1 MEPDKREDLSQR
13 SLNVIDNHLAI
24 EEKELSSDLETIEE
38 RILTLQ
44 QLLHS
49 VKYHASLNLYA
60 YDRVYRKSDEN
71 CNRKNSLNHPTIQ
84 RYFGKSGAS
93 VSSFPNAEKISRKP
107 QKLDNDD
114 NAQNNADK
122 CGTTNS
128 SNTLKETEISVE
140 INETNN
146 KQVMPEQEPII
157 IGQRRREP
165 FQKKV
170 RIYLGN
176 TYRYIKDSEGV
187 NPMKFQWRITLRT
200 QDKEDPIE
208 NFISYVK
215 YTLHESYAP
224 NNVIVKKSP
233 FTLTHKGWGEFQVNV
248 ELHFLDGRN
257 KPIKMIHTL
266 KLARKDD
273 SLSYSG
279 LWRMGHEN
287 LYEIWIFDKAK
298 DLEIE
303 SIKKEVDE
311 DHKDKIS
318 EDCMK
323 ANLHSLG
330 ICSEI
335 SYKDNQGNLTYFHT
349 RKRSESSNEDYSTE
363 CVKKEVNVDMPT
375 FFHTPK
381 RSESPNEDYST
392 ECVKKE
398 VDVDMPTFFHTPKR
412 SESPNEDYS
421 TECVK
426 KEVDVDMP
434 NDCTN
439 LISKNVTGI
448 GIPLGKKVA
457 ISYLD
462 NFCNK
467 YSNFVSLYESSL
479 PKSSYESIKEERPD
493 LISPIFK
500 NIKLPS
506 PLSESSQ
513 DVTSENTKTHCN
525 NNHTLVVDTNT
536 KSDSVP
542 SCSKES
548 INIKESGS
556 SISNINTIK
565 RILFKKVI
573 NIKPSLQSKKFRK
586 NFSVPL
592 PGGTL
597 RVRSVDLPSAKS
609 KYLTAGSSTVNLK
622 TVSLSKV
629 KNLNKICSKSN
640 YKSTYSA
647 SVKNKKNS
655 VNPDLLKTDLLA
667 FSTNENHRMDKKS
680 SDTNNSSLNN
690 YFSNEL
696 AVKKLISPS
705 NSSLPSTPLPHDQIT
720 LTYNKKDNEHTKK
733 QLIASLPKGFKI
745 YNITK
750 KKFISSTPLDKV
762 NFENQNSNID
772 SESNYINNLENRKLE
787 IRGFCVKCSSVEEVI
802 RIYWKNLRGF
812 LTLAKNFAP
821 STADSQTYFTRY
833 CERSV
838 EFWLAREIRKE
849 LKILNLKDRERW
861 STSEIVSWARKHLFM
876 YQKTDISYLFEL
888 EKKFSSENNIDITST
903 LNIASPSS
911 DDYRNNKDADL
922 SQNIKL
928 NGSFYDSI
936 NVVDGDEKKNSQKVD
951 ESPEDREIL
960 MFTPD
965 YMVEPIQFIDYVLS
979 RTRNR
984 FRPEEIIEGVNM
996 DIAKY
1001 ILYKATLGLMEDLL
1015 RCSFSVAAAE
1025 VYHKRSS
1032 EERSENKPITINE
1045 KHITTVLSK
1054 HRLSFQTL
1062 TQYGLAKR
1070 FVGPFSTT
1078 DQTLTQDGLGKSVI

>member
-1 MEPDKREDLSQR
+1 MMKREDLSQR
-13 SLNVIDNHLAI
+13 SINVIDSHLAM

-60 YDRVYRKSDEN
+60 YDRVYRKSAEN
-71 CNRKNSLNHPTIQ
+71 CDRKNSLNHPTI
-84 RYFGKSGAS
+84 RRHFGKSGSGTS

-107 QKLDNDD
+107 QKPDNDD

-140 INETNN
+140 VNETNN
-146 KQVMPEQEPII
+146 KQIMPEQEPII

-170 RIYLGN
+170 RRGEPNEVSVENYFKN
-176 TYRYIKDSEGV
+176 HKIK
-187 NPMKFQWRITLRT
+187 KILL
-200 QDKEDPIE
+200 K
-208 NFISYVK
+208 ISYHMLNILFMK
-215 YTLHESYAP
+215 AMLP
-224 NNVIVKKSP
+224 IMLLLRILFFRKSP

-248 ELHFLDGRN
+248 ELHFLDERN

-303 SIKKEVDE
+303 SIKKKVDE
-311 DHKDKIS
+311 NHKDKIS

-323 ANLHSLG
+323 ANLHTLG
-330 ICSEI
+330 ICSEV
-335 SYKDNQGNLTYFHT
+335 SYKDNQGNLTFFHT
-349 RKRSESSNEDYSTE
+349 PKRNESSNEDYSTE
-363 CVKKEVNVDMPT
+363 CVKKEVW
-375 FFHTPK
+375 
-381 RSESPNEDYST
+381 
-392 ECVKKE
+392 
-398 VDVDMPTFFHTPKR
+398 
-412 SESPNEDYS
+412 
-421 TECVK
+421 
-426 KEVDVDMP
+426 VDMP
-434 NDCTN
+434 NDCAN
-439 LISKNVTGI
+439 LISKNVTGM
-448 GIPLGKKVA
+448 GIPSGKKVT

-467 YSNFVSLYESSL
+467 DSNFVSLYESSL
-479 PKSSYESIKEERPD
+479 PKSRNESIKEQCSD

-500 NIKLPS
+500 NTKLPS

-513 DVTSENTKTHCN
+513 DHTSENTKTHYSN
-525 NNHTLVVDTNT
+525 NQILAVDANI

-542 SCSKES
+542 SCSKKS

-556 SISNINTIK
+556 SISNIDTIRSIPCK
-565 RILFKKVI
+565 EI
-573 NIKPSLQSKKFRK
+573 
-586 NFSVPL
+586 PL
-592 PGGTL
+592 PGGAL
-597 RVRSVDLPSAKS
+597 RVRSVDLPSATA

-622 TVSLSKV
+622 TVSISKV
-629 KNLNKICSKSN
+629 KNLNKICSDSN
-640 YKSTYSA
+640 YESTYSA
-647 SVKNKKNS
+647 SVKNKKIS
-655 VNPDLLKTDLLA
+655 VNPDLLKTKLLPL
-667 FSTNENHRMDKKS
+667 STNENHEMDKKS
-680 SDTNNSSLNN
+680 SDTNNSSPTSSL
-690 YFSNEL
+690 SNEL

-705 NSSLPSTPLPHDQIT
+705 NSSLPSTPIPHDQII
-720 LTYNKKDNEHTKK
+720 LTYNKKDNEHTEK
-733 QLIASLPKGFKI
+733 QLISSLPQGFKI

-762 NFENQNSNID
+762 NFESQNSSID
-772 SESNYINNLENRKLE
+772 NESNYVNNLENKKLE
-787 IRGFCVKCSSVEEVI
+787 IRGLCVKCSSVEEVI

-821 STADSQTYFTRY
+821 PSADSQTYFTRC

-861 STSEIVSWARKHLFM
+861 STSEIVSWARRHLFM
-876 YQKTDISYLFEL
+876 YQNKDISYLFEL

-911 DDYRNNKDADL
+911 DDYRSNKDADL

-928 NGSFYDSI
+928 NGSFHDSI
-936 NVVDGDEKKNSQKVD
+936 NVVDGDENKNSQKVD
-951 ESPEDREIL
+951 ESP
-960 MFTPD
+960 
-965 YMVEPIQFIDYVLS
+965 
-979 RTRNR
+979 
-984 FRPEEIIEGVNM
+984 
-996 DIAKY
+996 
-1001 ILYKATLGLMEDLL
+1001 
-1015 RCSFSVAAAE
+1015 
-1025 VYHKRSS
+1025 
-1032 EERSENKPITINE
+1032 
-1045 KHITTVLSK
+1045 
-1054 HRLSFQTL
+1054 
-1062 TQYGLAKR
+1062 
-1070 FVGPFSTT
+1070 
-1078 DQTLTQDGLGKSVI
+1078 

>member
-1 MEPDKREDLSQR
+1 
-13 SLNVIDNHLAI
+13 
-24 EEKELSSDLETIEE
+24 
-38 RILTLQ
+38 
-44 QLLHS
+44 
-49 VKYHASLNLYA
+49 
-60 YDRVYRKSDEN
+60 
-71 CNRKNSLNHPTIQ
+71 
-84 RYFGKSGAS
+84 
-93 VSSFPNAEKISRKP
+93 KISRKP
-107 QKLDNDD
+107 QKPDNDD

-140 INETNN
+140 VNETNN
-146 KQVMPEQEPII
+146 KQIMPEQEPII

-303 SIKKEVDE
+303 SIKKKVDE
-311 DHKDKIS
+311 NHKDKIS

-330 ICSEI
+330 ICSEV
-335 SYKDNQGNLTYFHT
+335 SYKDNQGNLT
-349 RKRSESSNEDYSTE
+349 
-363 CVKKEVNVDMPT
+363 

-381 RSESPNEDYST
+381 RNESPNEDYST

-398 VDVDMPTFFHTPKR
+398 VW
-412 SESPNEDYS
+412 
-421 TECVK
+421 
-426 KEVDVDMP
+426 VDMP
-434 NDCTN
+434 NDCAN

-448 GIPLGKKVA
+448 GIPSGKKVT

-467 YSNFVSLYESSL
+467 DSNFVSLYESSL
-479 PKSSYESIKEERPD
+479 PKSSNESIKEQCSD

-500 NIKLPS
+500 NTKLPS

-513 DVTSENTKTHCN
+513 DHTSENTKTHYSN
-525 NNHTLVVDTNT
+525 NQILAVDANI

-542 SCSKES
+542 SCSKKS

-556 SISNINTIK
+556 SISNIDTI
-565 RILFKKVI
+565 RSIPCKKVI
-573 NIKPSLQSKKFRK
+573 NIKPSLQSKKFHK

-592 PGGTL
+592 PGGAL
-597 RVRSVDLPSAKS
+597 RVRSVDLPSATA

-622 TVSLSKV
+622 TVSISKV
-629 KNLNKICSKSN
+629 KNLNKICSDSN
-640 YKSTYSA
+640 YESTYSA
-647 SVKNKKNS
+647 SVKNKKIS
-655 VNPDLLKTDLLA
+655 VNPDLLKTKLLPL
-667 FSTNENHRMDKKS
+667 STNENHEMDKKS
-680 SDTNNSSLNN
+680 SDTNNSSPTSSL
-690 YFSNEL
+690 SNEL

-705 NSSLPSTPLPHDQIT
+705 NSSLPSTPIPHDQII
-720 LTYNKKDNEHTKK
+720 LTYNKKDNEHTEK
-733 QLIASLPKGFKI
+733 QLISSLPQGFKI

-762 NFENQNSNID
+762 NFENQNSSID
-772 SESNYINNLENRKLE
+772 NESNYVNNLENKKLE
-787 IRGFCVKCSSVEEVI
+787 IRGLCVKCSSVEEVI

-821 STADSQTYFTRY
+821 PSADSQTYFTRC

-861 STSEIVSWARKHLFM
+861 STSEIVSWARRHLFM
-876 YQKTDISYLFEL
+876 YQNKDISYLF
-888 EKKFSSENNIDITST
+888 
-903 LNIASPSS
+903 
-911 DDYRNNKDADL
+911 
-922 SQNIKL
+922 
-928 NGSFYDSI
+928 
-936 NVVDGDEKKNSQKVD
+936 
-951 ESPEDREIL
+951 
-960 MFTPD
+960 
-965 YMVEPIQFIDYVLS
+965 
-979 RTRNR
+979 
-984 FRPEEIIEGVNM
+984 
-996 DIAKY
+996 
-1001 ILYKATLGLMEDLL
+1001 
-1015 RCSFSVAAAE
+1015 
-1025 VYHKRSS
+1025 
-1032 EERSENKPITINE
+1032 
-1045 KHITTVLSK
+1045 
-1054 HRLSFQTL
+1054 
-1062 TQYGLAKR
+1062 
-1070 FVGPFSTT
+1070 
-1078 DQTLTQDGLGKSVI
+1078 

>member
-1 MEPDKREDLSQR
+1 
-13 SLNVIDNHLAI
+13 
-24 EEKELSSDLETIEE
+24 
-38 RILTLQ
+38 
-44 QLLHS
+44 
-49 VKYHASLNLYA
+49 
-60 YDRVYRKSDEN
+60 YRKSAEN
-71 CNRKNSLNHPTIQ
+71 CDRKNSLNHPTI
-84 RYFGKSGAS
+84 RRHFGKSGSGTS

-107 QKLDNDD
+107 QKPDNDD

-140 INETNN
+140 VNETNN
-146 KQVMPEQEPII
+146 KQIMPEQEPII

-248 ELHFLDGRN
+248 ELHFLDERN

-303 SIKKEVDE
+303 SIKKKVDE
-311 DHKDKIS
+311 NHKDKIS

-330 ICSEI
+330 ICSEV
-335 SYKDNQGNLTYFHT
+335 SYKDNQGNLTFFHT
-349 RKRSESSNEDYSTE
+349 PKRNESSNEDYSTE
-363 CVKKEVNVDMPT
+363 CVKKEVW
-375 FFHTPK
+375 
-381 RSESPNEDYST
+381 
-392 ECVKKE
+392 
-398 VDVDMPTFFHTPKR
+398 
-412 SESPNEDYS
+412 
-421 TECVK
+421 
-426 KEVDVDMP
+426 VDMP
-434 NDCTN
+434 NDCAN

-448 GIPLGKKVA
+448 GIPSGKKVT

-467 YSNFVSLYESSL
+467 DSNFVSLYESSL
-479 PKSSYESIKEERPD
+479 PKSSNESIKEQCFD

-500 NIKLPS
+500 NTKLPS

-513 DVTSENTKTHCN
+513 DHTSENTKTHYSN
-525 NNHTLVVDTNT
+525 NQILAVDANI

-542 SCSKES
+542 SCSKKS

-556 SISNINTIK
+556 SISNIDTI
-565 RILFKKVI
+565 RSIPCRKVI
-573 NIKPSLQSKKFRK
+573 NIKPSLQSKKFHK

-592 PGGTL
+592 PGGAL
-597 RVRSVDLPSAKS
+597 RVRSVDLPSATA

-622 TVSLSKV
+622 TVSISKV
-629 KNLNKICSKSN
+629 KNLNKICSDSN
-640 YKSTYSA
+640 YESTYSA
-647 SVKNKKNS
+647 SVKNKKIS
-655 VNPDLLKTDLLA
+655 VNPDLLKTKLLA
-667 FSTNENHRMDKKS
+667 LSTNENHEMDKKS
-680 SDTNNSSLNN
+680 SDTNNSSPTSSL
-690 YFSNEL
+690 SNEL

-705 NSSLPSTPLPHDQIT
+705 NSSLPSTPIPHDQII
-720 LTYNKKDNEHTKK
+720 LTYNKKDNEHTEK
-733 QLIASLPKGFKI
+733 QLISSLPQGFKI

-762 NFENQNSNID
+762 NFENQNSSID
-772 SESNYINNLENRKLE
+772 NESNYVNNLENKKLE
-787 IRGFCVKCSSVEEVI
+787 IRGLCVKCSSVEEVI

-821 STADSQTYFTRY
+821 PSADSQTYFTRC

-861 STSEIVSWARKHLFM
+861 STSEIVSWARRHLFM
-876 YQKTDISYLFEL
+876 YQNKDISYLFEL

-911 DDYRNNKDADL
+911 DDHRSNKDVDL

-928 NGSFYDSI
+928 NGSFHDSI
-936 NVVDGDEKKNSQKVD
+936 NVVDGDENKNSQKVD
-951 ESPEDREIL
+951 ESP
-960 MFTPD
+960 
-965 YMVEPIQFIDYVLS
+965 
-979 RTRNR
+979 
-984 FRPEEIIEGVNM
+984 
-996 DIAKY
+996 
-1001 ILYKATLGLMEDLL
+1001 
-1015 RCSFSVAAAE
+1015 
-1025 VYHKRSS
+1025 
-1032 EERSENKPITINE
+1032 
-1045 KHITTVLSK
+1045 
-1054 HRLSFQTL
+1054 
-1062 TQYGLAKR
+1062 
-1070 FVGPFSTT
+1070 
-1078 DQTLTQDGLGKSVI
+1078 